1 MPTPPPA
8 SAAASRYRLPVEP
21 PTRHLLIAS
30 LASIAGACQLFAWA
44 LARLPTFFVVLG
56 VGLIVIGLGFA
67 LAALVQHYRLRWIA
81 YVGSET
87 LTIVN
92 GQRRTVLPWASVG
105 AVRYADFRLQV
116 TGHDGNRLSTLHVD
130 RTRPAHEAA
139 QVVER
144 AIAAH
149 LGARG

>member
-1 MPTPPPA
+1 MPTPTPA
-8 SAAASRYRLPVEP
+8 GRAASRYRLPVEP
-21 PTRHLLIAS
+21 PTRELLVAS

-44 LARLPTFFVVLG
+44 LARLPTFFLVFG
-56 VGLIVIGLGFA
+56 VILMGIGIGFA
-67 LAALVQHYRLRWIA
+67 LAALVRHYRLRWIA

-92 GQRRTVLPWASVG
+92 GQRRTVLPWASVR
-105 AVRYADFRLQV
+105 AVRYADFRIQV
-116 TGHDGNRLSTLHVD
+116 TGEDGSRLSVLPVD

-149 LGARG
+149 LGARA